1 MDVPQTVRHGH
12 GGGVCERGKGA
23 RGHPGT
29 WESHL
34 ALRKVPGKGR
44 YRLTNDP
51 ARDGRAARRGNP
63 PETETQTNGANAVRT
78 CEGNEARPNAQ
89 GQS

>member
-1 MDVPQTVRHGH
+1 MGVLGTVGH
-12 GGGVCERGKGA
+12 VRGGGVCERGKGA

-34 ALRKVPGKGR
+34 ALRKMPGKGR

-51 ARDGRAARRGNP
+51 ACDGCAARCGNP
-63 PETETQTNGANAVRT
+63 SETETQTNGASAVRT
-78 CEGNEARPNAQ
+78 REGNEAWPNAQ